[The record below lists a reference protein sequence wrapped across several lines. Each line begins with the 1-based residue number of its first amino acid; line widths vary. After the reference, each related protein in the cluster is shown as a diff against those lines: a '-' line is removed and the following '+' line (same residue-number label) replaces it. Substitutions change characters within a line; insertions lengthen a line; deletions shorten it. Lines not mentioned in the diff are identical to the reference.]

1 MSGQSAS
8 AVADRSSP
16 AIHLLVL
23 PRVHLLDLAG
33 PAQVFASEHLNCRL
47 SYISPQSALRSS
59 QGLSLCELQALPGE
73 VAADSWLVV
82 IGSSLMEQ
90 QLRSNELRST
100 IDWLHNAQHKYRRLA
115 AVCSGSLLLGK
126 AGLLDG
132 VRCTTHHDLTGQ
144 LRSLAPRALV
154 QDNTLFVEHGRTV
167 TSAGISTGID
177 LSLHLVAQH
186 WGARLAQTVARDM
199 VVYQRRHGDA
209 QTLSFWLQHRNH
221 VEQQI
226 HAIQDQLMANPGH
239 DWRLTELAAQ
249 ACLSERQFRR
259 RFEQAT
265 GVKVQAYIR
274 LARLELSRQLLTQTT
289 LGLDRIAERCGFGNE
304 RSLRRLWQ
312 QLSGESPNAFRKN
325 NRAAATEGG

>member
-1 MSGQSAS
+1 MSSQYAG
-8 AVADRSSP
+8 ADIGKPSP
-16 AIHLLVL
+16 DIHLLVL
-23 PRVHLLDLAG
+23 PRVHILDLAG

-47 SYISPQSALRSS
+47 SYISPQPALRSS
-59 QGLSLCELQALPGE
+59 QGLSLCELQSLPSD
-73 VAADSWLVV
+73 VAANSWLVV

-90 QLRSNELRST
+90 QLRGDELLST
-100 IDWLHNAQHKYRRLA
+100 IEWLRHAQHHYRRLA
-115 AVCSGSLLLGK
+115 AVCSGSLLLGR
-126 AGLLDG
+126 AGLLDR

-144 LRSLAPRALV
+144 LRSLAPHAQV
-154 QDNTLFVEHGRTV
+154 QDNTLFVEHGRIV

-186 WGARLAQTVARDM
+186 WGARVAQTVARDM
-199 VVYQRRHGDA
+199 VVYQRRHGDS

-221 VEQQI
+221 VEHQI

-239 DWRLTELAAQ
+239 DWRLTDLAAQ

-274 LARLELSRQLLTQTT
+274 LARLELSRQLLSQTT
-289 LGLDRIAERCGFGNE
+289 LGLDRIAERCGFGDE

-312 QLSGESPNAFRKN
+312 QLSDESPNAFRKHS
-325 NRAAATEGG
+325 RSAATEGG